1 LACHPKLRRSNM
13 EIVPLRQGFGGTTF
27 ALTELAAAGICTM
40 REDWPANRSSAGAT
54 WKSSPYAKAS
64 GGQPSLLL
72 NWQPRYLHYA
82 RRWLANR
89 SSNRS
94 EGWWSRWESNPRP
107 LECHSSALPTELRP
121 HNRQ

>member
-72 NWQPRYLHYA
+72 NWQPPVFALCEKIGLPAEAPQEQHG
-82 RRWLANR
+82 NR
-89 SSNRS
+89 PPTPRLRGDNLRS
-94 EGWWSRWESNPRP
+94 Y
-107 LECHSSALPTELRP
+107 
-121 HNRQ
+121 